1 MSETDTRPALNG
13 QAPEPPRVR
22 FGPGKTQTMP
32 AEWAEAMLTA
42 WREKDP
48 KRFGDALAQAA
59 MEAK

>member
-1 MSETDTRPALNG
+1 METTSIPLDLVEDDFP
-13 QAPEPPRVR
+13 QARVR

-32 AEWAEAMLTA
+32 AEWAETMLSA

-59 MEAK
+59 MEAR